1 MKKILILGT
10 LTALCFFGFINC
22 SDDDSDPGTKPG
34 TDSQSIYDLSK
45 VEVSDVGYIS
55 ASEIY
60 SKIVKSASEGNSEQ
74 DQILLEFAQEQL
86 DMVKEKEQF
95 LNDSLNNV
103 NGSNGEA
110 YGENLDHHT
119 GQGGK
124 SSIMWFQYCTLRYQ
138 ARGVN
143 GKTAE
148 LTELVIWPYGNV
160 WDPQPDNVI
169 IGCHCTIL
177 SNAERPSD
185 FDDTDVMTDLYM
197 FSTYANSLSQEALVV
212 IPDYEGY
219 GSTHGSTHPYID
231 REILAHQ
238 VVEGTKA
245 AIAWYQKNSKKGLA
259 DNWKSVALGYSQGGN
274 VAAGVLRYCQEHNE
288 TSLRMAGAVCGG
300 GCYDPESTIK
310 QYINMGRIYMPISAA
325 LMIKSCL
332 DTQPELRDMP
342 LSQICTQK
350 FIDTGIFNWIQEKKY
365 ITEDI
370 QSMLLIHSAMS
381 LDGFLMY
388 CWSVDDQDYLPY
400 RFKNAVIGDRP
411 REWDLEYG
419 KANSYCTPEEVFT
432 PEVIAYFRDDKL
444 PDDPSY
450 AANLKALRDVLRRNS
465 LYYNWK
471 PQINS
476 GFTFFHSIRDEVV
489 PYISNMQTVEEQWG
503 TTTPLPYCKYDYFN
517 SSTYRHVATGTAFFI
532 DYSRPMVEE
541 ILNGKW
547 KAGNHNIQGG
557 MLY

>member
-1 MKKILILGT
+1 MKKSLVLGT
-10 LTALCFFGFINC
+10 LYALFFFGFISC
-22 SDDDSDPGTKPG
+22 SDNDDDSTTQPKTGP
-34 TDSQSIYDLSK
+34 QPIYDLSK
-45 VEVSDVGYIS
+45 VEVSDMGYIS
-55 ASEIY
+55 AIEIY
-60 SKIVKSASEGNSEQ
+60 SKIVKKVSEGNSDQ
-74 DQILLEFAQEQL
+74 DQILLEFAQNQL
-86 DMVKEKEQF
+86 DLVKEKEQF

-103 NGSNGEA
+103 YGTNGEA
-110 YGENLDHHT
+110 YGENWDHPD
-119 GQGGK
+119 GGGK
-124 SSIMWFQYCTLRYQ
+124 NRIMWFQYCTLRYK
-138 ARGVN
+138 AKGALGN
-143 GKTAE
+143 DEE
-148 LTELVIWPYGNV
+148 LSELVVWPYGNV
-160 WDPQPDNVI
+160 WDPQPKNVL
-169 IGCHCTIL
+169 IGCHCTVL
-177 SNAERPSD
+177 SNDERPTY
-185 FDDTDVMTDLYM
+185 FDDFEVDTDLFM

-245 AIAWYQKNSKKGLA
+245 AIAWYENKFKKGLA

-300 GCYDPESTIK
+300 GCYDPETTIK

-350 FIDTGIFNWIQEKKY
+350 FIDTGIFNWIQEKRY

-370 QSMLLIHSAMS
+370 QMMLLAHSAS
-381 LDGFLMY
+381 KGDFRMY
-388 CWSVDDQDYLPY
+388 CWSLDDEDFLP
-400 RFKNAVIGDRP
+400 FTSENAANGNELRD
-411 REWDLEYG
+411 WDLEYG
-419 KANSYCTPEEVFT
+419 TAHSYCTPEAVFT

-444 PDDPSY
+444 PDEPVL
-450 AANLKALRDVLRRNS
+450 AANLKALRQVLRRNS

-471 PQINS
+471 PEANS

-517 SSTYRHVATGTAFFI
+517 SSTYRHVATGTAFFT